1 MIFFD
6 DRARKH
12 GLMSVAVALAAAAWL
27 GGCAGYSPSNL
38 SAMSAEDICEL
49 EYRQGRN
56 ISAEGKR
63 AIQSELQRRND
74 NCGNHA
80 AEVAARYDLFMYR
93 ETYGRPD
100 TN

>member
-1 MIFFD
+1 MIFFND
-6 DRARKH
+6 PARRYRP
-12 GLMSVAVALAAAAWL
+12 MSVAVALAAAAWL